1 MYEIEYETDDGKSK
15 CIAVSRSEC
24 IDAIITIT
32 QSGGIVTFVDKIK

>member
-15 CIAVSRSEC
+15 CIAVSQSEF

-32 QSGGIVTFVDKIK
+32 QSGGMVTFVDKI